1 MEAVPVG
8 KPMISENAGVR
19 ISTKAEYA
27 LRAMAQLA
35 ADSQEGPV
43 TATRMADEQ
52 QISTKFLHAVLTE
65 LRRARLVR
73 SVRGP
78 DGGFELARPAN
89 EITLADILRA
99 VDGPLVN
106 VHDSSVSTLTYPGP
120 AHALVDIWKAA
131 RVSMR
136 NVFERV
142 TLTDLAT
149 GQLPAPVAALAVEY
163 TEDVRYP

>member
-1 MEAVPVG
+1 VRVPGAAV
-8 KPMISENAGVR
+8 SENAGVR

-35 ADSQEGPV
+35 ADAHDGPV
-43 TATRMADEQ
+43 TATRMAEEQ

-65 LRRARLVR
+65 LKRARLVR

-78 DGGFELARPAN
+78 DGGFELARPGT
-89 EITLADILRA
+89 EITLADVLRA

-106 VHDSSVSTLTYPGP
+106 VHDTSVSTLTYPGP
-120 AHALVDIWKAA
+120 AHALVDVWKAA

-142 TLTDLAT
+142 TIADLAT
-149 GQLPAPVAALAVEY
+149 GELPEPVAALAVEY
-163 TEDVRYP
+163 AEDVRYP